1 MKIEWNNNLAEGNLI
16 EESWIEEDAPDKDD
30 AFEDYLENMIQL
42 SSFSGIIRTSG
53 TVKHK

>member
-16 EESWIEEDAPDKDD
+16 EESCIEEDAPYKDD
-30 AFEDYLENMIQL
+30 TFEDYLENMIQL
-42 SSFSGIIRTSG
+42 NSFSGIIRTSG